1 MAWLN
6 YEFFFFFLSYW
17 LNLWMIIVAII
28 EFISNNLYILAI
40 ISQINSLII
49 NFQIQTQ
56 IMVFLVPHFVIAYN
70 EGN

>member
-1 MAWLN
+1 MS
-6 YEFFFFFLSYW
+6 FFFFFLSYW

>member
-1 MAWLN
+1 
-6 YEFFFFFLSYW
+6 
-17 LNLWMIIVAII
+17 MIIVAII

>member
-6 YEFFFFFLSYW
+6 YEFFFFLSYW

-56 IMVFLVPHFVIAYN
+56 IMIFLVPHFVIAYN